1 MTKMELTVV
10 FSINE
15 SKRGFDDESFN
26 QKMLNITKEELESMF
41 SVDEYPEASIKDF
54 EYREK

>member
-41 SVDEYPEASIKDF
+41 SVKEYPEASIKDF
-54 EYREK
+54 EYKEK